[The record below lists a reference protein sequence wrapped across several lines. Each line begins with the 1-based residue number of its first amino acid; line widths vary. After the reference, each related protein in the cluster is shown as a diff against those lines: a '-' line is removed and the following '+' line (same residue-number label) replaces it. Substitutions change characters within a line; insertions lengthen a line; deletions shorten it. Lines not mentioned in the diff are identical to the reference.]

1 MLHVRTRGRALANPA
16 DACLLSRGAVWRIA
30 EFLSDVLF
38 NKILV
43 ALVLA
48 YPIAAIWFFQRLR
61 REEERERETRARIV
75 EHVN

>member
-1 MLHVRTRGRALANPA
+1 M
-16 DACLLSRGAVWRIA
+16 A
-30 EFLSDVLF
+30 EFLWDVLF

-48 YPIAAIWFFQRLR
+48 YPIAAIWFFNRLR
-61 REEERERETRARIV
+61 REEERERAPRTSVV

>member
-1 MLHVRTRGRALANPA
+1 M
-16 DACLLSRGAVWRIA
+16 A
-30 EFLSDVLF
+30 EFLWDVLF

-48 YPIAAIWFFQRLR
+48 YPIAALLFFNRLR
-61 REEERERETRARIV
+61 REEERERELRARTA

>member
-1 MLHVRTRGRALANPA
+1 M
-16 DACLLSRGAVWRIA
+16 A